1 MLLNTKEDWQP
12 EQADIIQWSRAY
24 PAVNVDQ
31 ELMAMESWLDANPT
45 KRKTKAGIKRFVNSW
60 LSRAQNQGGS
70 SPIAKSYKKA
80 DSIRARTLD
89 ESLTDITWLPPEQ
102 QQEMKEY
109 YLAQR
114 GFYFDGEL
122 RHGSR

>member
-1 MLLNTKEDWQP
+1 MLLNTKENWQP
-12 EQADIIQWSRAY
+12 EQADVIQWGRTY
-24 PAVNVDQ
+24 PEVNVDQ

>member
-1 MLLNTKEDWQP
+1 MLLNTKENWEP
-12 EQADIIQWSRAY
+12 EQADVIAWGRAY
-24 PAVNVDQ
+24 QSVDVHQ
-31 ELMAMESWLDANPT
+31 ELKAMESWLDANPT

-60 LSRAQNQGGS
+60 LARSQNQGGT

-80 DSIRARTLD
+80 DSLRARTLD
-89 ESLTDITWLPPEQ
+89 ESLTDISWLEPEQ

-114 GFYFDGEL
+114 GYYYDGEL
-122 RHGSR
+122 KHASS

>member
-12 EQADIIQWSRAY
+12 DQADIIQWGRAY

>member
-12 EQADIIQWSRAY
+12 EQADIIQWGRAY

-102 QQEMKEY
+102 QREMKQY

-114 GFYFDGEL
+114 GFYYDGEL
-122 RHGSR
+122 KYGSR

>member
-12 EQADIIQWSRAY
+12 EQADIIQWGRAY

-102 QQEMKEY
+102 QQEMKQY

-114 GFYFDGEL
+114 GFYYDGEL
-122 RHGSR
+122 KYGSR

>member
-12 EQADIIQWSRAY
+12 EQADIIQWGRVY

-114 GFYFDGEL
+114 GFYYDGEL